1 MSNTF
6 ICILPQASMS
16 SMNFNAVY
24 IEKGLLQVAKFRYAQ
39 EARFH
44 FSYFIFFF
52 LLPCIIFF
60 FLPGIH
66 DNNKWNDMC
75 GEKDTEKNLSS
86 RRELNPR
93 PSVH

>member
-6 ICILPQASMS
+6 ICILPQASLS

-52 LLPCIIFF
+52 LSPMHYLLLFCLGFTTIINEM
-60 FLPGIH
+60 IRV
-66 DNNKWNDMC
+66 
-75 GEKDTEKNLSS
+75 E
-86 RRELNPR
+86 RRTQKKI
-93 PSVH
+93 

>member
-1 MSNTF
+1 MLYISKKVYCRLRSSGMPKKQDSTF
-6 ICILPQASMS
+6 HILSFSFFSHALS
-16 SMNFNAVY
+16 S
-24 IEKGLLQVAKFRYAQ
+24 
-39 EARFH
+39 
-44 FSYFIFFF
+44 S
-52 LLPCIIFF
+52 

-66 DNNKWNDMC
+66 DNNKRNDMC